1 MILEQEELSIYEVER
16 LHQTLLELFK
26 KDAVVID
33 LQNVRKLDMSVIQL
47 FVAMKKSCEENAKK
61 FELLNINPEVLEII
75 KNSVTQDAL
84 GVRL

>member
-1 MILEQEELSIYEVER
+1 MILEQEELNIYEVEK
-16 LHQTLLELFK
+16 LHQVLLELFK
-26 KDAVVID
+26 EDAVIID

-47 FVAMKKSCEENAKK
+47 FVAMKKSCEENSKK